1 MFKYEPTWK
10 EYEEKMHTGTPD
22 EQVKAAEAFETT
34 REKELQTSRKAKEW
48 EEARRKEAY
57 DYKPKWVKAKR
68 KETQDL
74 SHKIL
79 SDIKNI
85 GSFDTGIKPAP
96 GYILIEMRDAEEQTQ
111 SGLVIIRESSE
122 PNTGLVLSIGNDL
135 RTKDGHFIPSPATNI
150 GDMVIFKKFAG
161 ADIDVKGKN
170 CRLLQF
176 TDVLAVLE

>member
-1 MFKYEPTWK
+1 
-10 EYEEKMHTGTPD
+10 
-22 EQVKAAEAFETT
+22 
-34 REKELQTSRKAKEW
+34 
-48 EEARRKEAY
+48 
-57 DYKPKWVKAKR
+57 
-68 KETQDL
+68 
-74 SHKIL
+74 
-79 SDIKNI
+79 
-85 GSFDTGIKPAP
+85 
-96 GYILIEMRDAEEQTQ
+96 MRDAEEQTQ